1 MSTYKKEAVLTIGF
15 FVLYLLMA
23 HTAPWA
29 IILGIDNSVRVLGYP
44 LHYFVAIAVGWFG
57 VLGVSIAWNHL
68 ADKLD
73 DEITSGAEALDEEGG
88 NKAPSAG
95 PDVSEFEPVKGKSL

>member
-1 MSTYKKEAVLTIGF
+1 MSPYKKEAVLTIGF

-29 IILGIDNSVRVLGYP
+29 IMLGIDNSVRVLGYP
-44 LHYFVAIAVGWFG
+44 LHYFVAISLGWFG
-57 VLGVSIAWNHL
+57 VLGVSIAWNHY

-73 DEITSGAEALDEEGG
+73 DEIIAAVGNEESMNKPRPASGLEQ
-88 NKAPSAG
+88 
-95 PDVSEFEPVKGKSL
+95 VSGEPL

>member
-1 MSTYKKEAVLTIGF
+1 MSPYKKEAVLTIGF

-29 IILGIDNSVRVLGYP
+29 IMLGIDNSVRMFGYP
-44 LHYFVAIAVGWFG
+44 MHYLIAISLGWFG
-57 VLGVSIAWNHL
+57 VLGVSIAWNHF

-73 DEITSGAEALDEEGG
+73 DEITAAISDEEHV
-88 NKAPSAG
+88 ADAG
-95 PDVSEFEPVKGKSL
+95 PGMASSSALEQLKGEPQ